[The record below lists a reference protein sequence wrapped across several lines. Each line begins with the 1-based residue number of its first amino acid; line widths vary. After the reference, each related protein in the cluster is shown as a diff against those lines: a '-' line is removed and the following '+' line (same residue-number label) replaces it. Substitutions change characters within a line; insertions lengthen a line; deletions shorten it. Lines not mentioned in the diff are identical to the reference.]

1 MSFWS
6 ILLTSGPCGQVPIIA
21 HAHHQY
27 GSGKSELVAKIW
39 YLSCVMQY
47 PVWGT
52 TQFPVKY
59 KGYWPYGKDAERW
72 IV

>member
-1 MSFWS
+1 M
-6 ILLTSGPCGQVPIIA
+6 PIIA

-27 GSGKSELVAKIW
+27 GAGKSELVAKIW

-59 KGYWPYGKDAERW
+59 KGYWPYGERTLAPARW
-72 IV
+72 GSPGLHERVAKH